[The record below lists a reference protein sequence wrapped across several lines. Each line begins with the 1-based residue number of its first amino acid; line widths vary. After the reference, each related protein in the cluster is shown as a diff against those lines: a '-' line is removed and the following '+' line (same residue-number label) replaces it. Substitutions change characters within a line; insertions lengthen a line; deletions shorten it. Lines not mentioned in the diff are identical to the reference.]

1 MQVGQRLA
9 GLQVNLQRALDA
21 LAVARREPGG
31 YDRIDPG
38 QFGVQCRGAFLGD
51 AQVQLGADFQVG
63 RRQRIEPADQRL
75 EIQHRAADQQRQL
88 APGVDLGDQP
98 GRVVDKGRRRVGL
111 RRVEDVDQVVR
122 HGGTLG
128 RAGFGG
134 ADVHAAIDQRRIDTD
149 DFQRPTLRG
158 SQRQRGLAAGGRPSQ
173 ADGPRRPGQANGSGR
188 PGHANHA
195 DRFNAVSHGR
205 PRRSGAPPSTPPAPS
220 SPPQC
225 PCPKPAAAWC
235 RRALDR
241 TTGR

>member
-1 MQVGQRLA
+1 MQVGQWLA
-9 GLQVNLQRALDA
+9 GLQVDLQRALDA
-21 LAVARREPGG
+21 LAVAQREPGG
-31 YDRIDPG
+31 GDRIDPG
-38 QFGVQCRGAFLGD
+38 QFGVQGRDAFLGN
-51 AQVQLGADFQVG
+51 AQIQLGADSQVG
-63 RRQRIEPADQRL
+63 RRQRIQPLGQGF

-98 GRVVDKGRRRVGL
+98 SRVVDEGRRRVGL

-134 ADVHAAIDQRRIDTD
+134 ADVHAAVDQRRIDTD

-173 ADGPRRPGQANGSGR
+173 ADG
-188 PGHANHA
+188 A
-195 DRFNAVSHGR
+195 DRFNGVSHGR